1 MCERCG
7 ADVFACPESSLR
19 KSIYRARAFTTD
31 IAGSIVAVAEDR
43 PGEACFRSACEES
56 DVRGRVCSRPESS
69 FLKSRYLGRAF
80 TTCIAV
86 SRVAVAEATLVDEAR
101 FRSARSSDVRGRCG
115 TELCLQAIAFPA
127 ACRLEPPSFLNSR
140 YFGLASIALSVL
152 VTYRGGESEV
162 RGRRGDVK
170 VQSHMLSGPSVQTGR
185 GRRRGPYLRPRTL
198 REK

>member
-7 ADVFACPESSLR
+7 ADVFACLNRPL
-19 KSIYRARAFTTD
+19 KVHIVPAFTTD

-69 FLKSRYLGRAF
+69 SKIHFDGPSRLALQY
-80 TTCIAV
+80 
-86 SRVAVAEATLVDEAR
+86 RVAVAEATLVDEAR

-185 GRRRGPYLRPRTL
+185 GRRRGPYGYLRPRTL